1 MMALKRA
8 DARERSVLILIV
20 LPVNFLGF
28 SSANDMTYI
37 DLFFSPRENSGR
49 KKAGTRNKQ

>member
-1 MMALKRA
+1 M
-8 DARERSVLILIV
+8 IV
-20 LPVNFLGF
+20 LPVTFLGF

-49 KKAGTRNKQ
+49 KKAGTGKKTVKIPARKW